1 MAWKFKRAADAA
13 PAKPVEKP
21 VEKPAAKS
29 SGPRNYT
36 GALLNSARRWGVDP
50 KLLLR
55 VVDAEG
61 GRKGWIRSR
70 VKDKNTGSIEPSY
83 GPLQMLVGGGKTGY
97 PAGMGNQAMEERGID
112 VRDESQAIEAIDFA
126 VEQISKVGWGQWN
139 GAKKLGITGMMSV
152 GGRPA
157 DTQPMQVASRGRAH
171 GQGGA
176 SLGAGVGG
184 SNIEGGEPAE
194 PEFDVAGLEL
204 EDPLATMTGS
214 EGIPEVDP
222 IDEEEKTLAD
232 VLGQG
237 TEFSLD
243 FEGTEETANAGLQ
256 RSAELKDEILAMIAN
271 GIEAQQNGVLPRLPG
286 FPQLS

>member
-29 SGPRNYT
+29 SEPRNYAPMIIEAAKRH
-36 GALLNSARRWGVDP
+36 GVPPKDALAVAMG
-50 KLLLR
+50 
-55 VVDAEG
+55 EG
-61 GRKGWIRSR
+61 GVKGWIRAR
-70 VKDKNTGSIEPSY
+70 GKKNGKQEPAY
-83 GPLQMLVGGGKTGY
+83 GPFQMLVGGGNTGY
-97 PAGMGNQAMEERGID
+97 PTGLGNKFMEETGLD
-112 VRDESQAIEAIDFA
+112 PRDEANAEAVIDYA
-126 VEQISKVGWGQWN
+126 VKTGANEGWGQWY
-139 GAKKLGITGMMSV
+139 GAPSHLRK
-152 GGRPA
+152 
-157 DTQPMQVASRGRAH
+157 ASTGRAH
-171 GQGGA
+171 GTGGA

-184 SNIEGGEPAE
+184 SNIEGGTPAE